1 MNELL
6 WIAVGFALA
15 VVALRPWRRRST
27 ATSTPGTAMV
37 ALEATTPA
45 PVAAETPTPTPAA
58 PAAEATRPTAPEP
71 PEPAVHLHTV
81 VPPDA
86 QRLALSLA
94 DELASL
100 LSGVEG
106 RAHHLIEA
114 APTRTQLPAAAEAML
129 AAVTRLRRLHGK
141 LVAFGHGRPQQDGTT
156 DVRQLIAGLG
166 DELQQMQLGIEV
178 RWDPPTSLPTLAA
191 HPDAVRDA
199 LLFLAGA
206 LLRAERGATRLS
218 FVVERSLVA
227 DTPSVQ
233 IEMMLEW
240 ISDPRRHSGEM
251 LADGLFTLDLEA
263 ANHLI
268 TTYGGELTLTHLPGR
283 SARAV
288 VLLPMAVSVEDAD
301 EWSGGVLA
309 NAESEDSE
317 PERHD
322 YGGALVLESD
332 PSLRAVLARELKAS
346 GRAVFT
352 CADGASAHTFLEAT
366 PDRFELLI
374 VDDPQ
379 QLEDGASLAE
389 AIRTLA
395 PDLKICLMTQ
405 NPSTQGDAWPRLFW
419 LQKPFGV
426 HELRRKLATI
436 LTAG

>member
-6 WIAVGFALA
+6 WTVVGFALA
-15 VVALRPWRRRST
+15 TVALRPWRRRVAV
-27 ATSTPGTAMV
+27 ATP
-37 ALEATTPA
+37 
-45 PVAAETPTPTPAA
+45 PAA
-58 PAAEATRPTAPEP
+58 PPPTMTATPPPAPLASDQHEAARELRVQA
-71 PEPAVHLHTV
+71 V

-86 QRLALSLA
+86 QRMAMSLA

-100 LSGVEG
+100 VSGVEG

-114 APTRTQLPAAAEAML
+114 APTRTQLPDAAEAML
-129 AAVTRLRRLHGK
+129 ASVTRLRRLHGK
-141 LVAFGHGRPQQDGTT
+141 LVAFGRGRAQQSGTT
-156 DVRQLIAGLG
+156 DVRELLAGLA
-166 DELQQMQLGIEV
+166 DELPQMQLGLELH
-178 RWDPPTSLPTLAA
+178 WDPPSSLPLLAA

-199 LLFLAGA
+199 LLFLASA

-218 FVVERSLVA
+218 FVVERSFATEV
-227 DTPSVQ
+227 PSVQ
-233 IEMMLEW
+233 LEMMLEW
-240 ISDPRRHSGEM
+240 VTDPHRSAGEV
-251 LADGLFTLDLEA
+251 LADSLFTLDLEA

-288 VLLPMAVSVEDAD
+288 VRLPMAVAAD
-301 EWSGGVLA
+301 FAAPAGAAV
-309 NAESEDSE
+309 DSRTADDT
-317 PERHD
+317 ERHD

-352 CADGASAHTFLEAT
+352 CADGASAHTFLQAT

-374 VDDPQ
+374 VDDPH

-389 AIRTLA
+389 AIRTHA
-395 PDLKICLMTQ
+395 PTLKICLVTQ
-405 NPSTQGDAWPRLFW
+405 RPAAPSEAWPRLFW

-426 HELRRKLATI
+426 QELRRKLATI